1 MSEYW
6 ANRERQ
12 TNKLVRMAADYVFTA
27 HTPTAEQLYGLCK
40 LTWITNSYEGN
51 DAAYIRS
58 TKIPALENVFQT
70 SYSRWSLDEI
80 AEDLALV
87 VENKKIIPLV
97 RAETGST
104 NFYSAFRNSA
114 KEWIADNRRALVPLF
129 KQAREISSDEEG
141 LEIVRGIEKLLGIP
155 KANNKHGVM
164 RPEYLLTPTFFALDR
179 RLRFPIING
188 NKGVQNLLRK
198 MKLTNSALTEQY
210 QSMVNLYGRGGIK
223 DAADLDQV
231 GRNLPDY
238 FQIGATLPKK
248 MLLGKKPIETGRE
261 LPLKDESDIKSLQK
275 ARSRINKRKHNKM
288 TNDLRAALSTYSLSE
303 GADKSIMYDV
313 MIENYNGEND
323 DLLIEVKSSTESAHI
338 RMAVGQLYD
347 YWFLLNGMV
356 DPPHLAVLLPS
367 KPNEKIQEML
377 KWLDVGLLWFLG
389 GKLATN
395 CGWLSQLTDTD

>member
-1 MSEYW
+1 M
-6 ANRERQ
+6 
-12 TNKLVRMAADYVFTA
+12 VADYVFMA
-27 HTPTAEQLYGLCK
+27 RTPTAEQLYGLCK

-58 TKIPALENVFQT
+58 TKIPALENVFQK

-87 VENKKIIPLV
+87 VDNKKIIPLV

-104 NFYSAFRNSA
+104 NFYGAFRNSA

-141 LEIVRGIEKLLGIP
+141 LEIVRGIEKLPGIP
-155 KANNKHGVM
+155 KANNKHEVM

-188 NKGVQNLLRK
+188 NEGVRNLLRK
-198 MKLTNSALTEQY
+198 MKLTNSTLTEQY

-238 FQIGATLPKK
+238 FQIGASLPKK
-248 MLLGKKPIETGRE
+248 KLLGKKPTETGRE
-261 LPLKDESDIKSLQK
+261 LPLKDESDIESLQK
-275 ARSRINKRKHNKM
+275 ARSRVNKRKHNKM
-288 TNDLRAALSTYSLSE
+288 TNDLRAALSAYSLSE

-313 MIENYNGEND
+313 MIENYNGEKD

-347 YWFLLNGMV
+347 YWFLLNGGV

-367 KPNEKIQEML
+367 EPNEEIQKML
-377 KWLDVGLLWFLG
+377 KWLDVGLLWFSG